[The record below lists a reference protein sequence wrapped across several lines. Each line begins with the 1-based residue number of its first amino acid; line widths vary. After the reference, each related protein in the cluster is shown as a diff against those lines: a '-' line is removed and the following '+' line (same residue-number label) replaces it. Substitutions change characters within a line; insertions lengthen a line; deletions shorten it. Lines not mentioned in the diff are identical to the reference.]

1 MSVVEKFLKSIL
13 KEKSKLTN
21 ASSGNAFEE
30 RIKTFLKKAGISE
43 MVLDTDEV
51 FTNYVQ
57 EIKSVIQAKSGST
70 LIDNG
75 LFQRTQEIAYAN
87 CYVWQPY
94 GQQDFP
100 DFLIFTENKIFT
112 IEIKYSTKTQ
122 KKPMWN
128 GNLPKKDALYIF
140 GCYGSQELTIFR
152 GEDILPEE
160 ERLKILAIWDE
171 IDEAAKIWEA
181 EFIEGIEAKQYSN
194 EFGFS
199 PYIRRAYQQGKQY
212 NENAK
217 MDFFSNTNRKAI
229 EEAAVKLAADNDV
242 KKED

>member
-75 LFQRTQEIAYAN
+75 LFQRTQEIA
-87 CYVWQPY
+87 
-94 GQQDFP
+94 
-100 DFLIFTENKIFT
+100 
-112 IEIKYSTKTQ
+112 
-122 KKPMWN
+122 
-128 GNLPKKDALYIF
+128 
-140 GCYGSQELTIFR
+140 
-152 GEDILPEE
+152 
-160 ERLKILAIWDE
+160 
-171 IDEAAKIWEA
+171 
-181 EFIEGIEAKQYSN
+181 
-194 EFGFS
+194 
-199 PYIRRAYQQGKQY
+199 
-212 NENAK
+212 
-217 MDFFSNTNRKAI
+217 
-229 EEAAVKLAADNDV
+229 
-242 KKED
+242 